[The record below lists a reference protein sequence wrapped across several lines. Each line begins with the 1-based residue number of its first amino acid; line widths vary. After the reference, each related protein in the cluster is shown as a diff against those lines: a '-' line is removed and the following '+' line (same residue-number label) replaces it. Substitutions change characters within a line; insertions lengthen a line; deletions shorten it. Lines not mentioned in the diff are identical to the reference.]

1 MSANCLSAPA
11 VERRSS
17 MAFNVLIV
25 DDSPAMRSFMRRVL
39 DVSSFE
45 VGSCAEAA
53 DGEEALEVLRSR
65 WIDIVLTDI
74 NMPRMDGEQLL
85 RRMDA
90 DEVLRAIPVL
100 VISSD
105 RTEIRVNQLLS
116 MGARGYVKKPF
127 TAETLRNELQRVL
140 EVRDAHS

>member
-1 MSANCLSAPA
+1 
-11 VERRSS
+11 